1 MVFND
6 DAGNNNDENDEHN
19 LDDENDEDDVEKG
32 LGRALNAI

>member
-32 LGRALNAI
+32 LRRALNAI